1 MLNLP
6 SQQHLQVFRQLGAVA
21 ALRSR
26 VPCVGCAARRRPRAM
41 AAAGLSA
48 LLASALLLLA
58 GSGLPHPARGRPLEP
73 AAADGAA
80 SKADRVWALSEF
92 GKLGSLRM
100 YSG

>member
-1 MLNLP
+1 MLNLH

-26 VPCVGCAARRRPRAM
+26 VPFVGCAARRRPRAM

-80 SKADRVWALSEF
+80 SKADRVWALPEF